1 MKSNPEY
8 GVRRKARNIILHKGM
23 TIDLLE
29 PDRIYTPMYTES
41 YSIKIFETME
51 LDSGVYGGSSF
62 FFFLAGKCLK
72 V

>member
-1 MKSNPEY
+1 ME
-8 GVRRKARNIILHKGM
+8 
-23 TIDLLE
+23 
-29 PDRIYTPMYTES
+29 IYTYTES

-51 LDSGVYGGSSF
+51 LDSGGMGVSLSLS